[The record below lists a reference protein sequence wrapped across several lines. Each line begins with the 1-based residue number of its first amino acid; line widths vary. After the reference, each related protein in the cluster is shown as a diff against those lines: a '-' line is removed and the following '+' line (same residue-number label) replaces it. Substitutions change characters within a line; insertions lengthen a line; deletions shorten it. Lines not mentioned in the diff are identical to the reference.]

1 MAPRH
6 VALSSPSRKS
16 LFSLKKH
23 HAWIQ
28 LQNAGKVTSGIFSTI
43 LVVIAWQAI
52 GSSEPFL
59 DAFLVLPVS
68 GSHVPKPDR
77 EGMHGRRLISVA
89 KA

>member
-6 VALSSPSRKS
+6 VALSSPSKKS
-16 LFSLKKH
+16 LFSLKKN

-28 LQNAGKVTSGIFSTI
+28 LQDAGKVACGIFSTI
-43 LVVIAWQAI
+43 LVVIAWQAA

-59 DAFLVLPVS
+59 ASLLVLPVS

-77 EGMHGRRLISVA
+77 EGMHGRRLVSVA